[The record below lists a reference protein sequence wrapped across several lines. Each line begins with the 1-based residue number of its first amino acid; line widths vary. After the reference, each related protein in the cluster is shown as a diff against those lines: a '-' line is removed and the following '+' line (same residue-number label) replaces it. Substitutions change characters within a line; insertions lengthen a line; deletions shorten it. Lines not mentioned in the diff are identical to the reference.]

1 MKQFEL
7 PYFGKI
13 DVENITENQEYMSIN
28 FQNREI
34 TLMWFSDDQ
43 IDDIY
48 FKNANDFLTD
58 LDIFDTNN
66 RLLLEKELT
75 NTQDKTVLEYLEY
88 HLEELGEEF
97 TEIIGVSNENSEKLQ
112 KLLNALKLNNIS
124 FHNQNIVADYVIDA
138 EVSDQI
144 LAITINNKEEKI
156 IAWES

>member
-13 DVENITENQEYMSIN
+13 DIENITENQEYMSIN

-34 TLMWFSDDQ
+34 TLMWFSDEQ
-43 IDDIY
+43 IDDMY

-112 KLLNALKLNNIS
+112 KLLNALKLN
-124 FHNQNIVADYVIDA
+124 
-138 EVSDQI
+138 
-144 LAITINNKEEKI
+144 K
-156 IAWES
+156 